1 MSIETLRDFL
11 SNTNF
16 WLLLQNPSLF
26 FEKYLDIEIS
36 NIEFSVIIGL
46 FCLFIIELKIKNDN
60 KKYLG
65 KEIIRDEP
73 APKLDEKNEISSD
86 PITQKIDLAI
96 AYLNMGSTRKAK
108 SLLGKL
114 KQLKISKKQLQ
125 QIDGVLADIKK

>member
-16 WLLLQNPSLF
+16 WLLLQDPSLF

-46 FCLFIIELKIKNDN
+46 FCLFVIELKIKNDN
-60 KKYLG
+60 KKYSG
-65 KEIIRDEP
+65 KEIIRYEP

-108 SLLGKL
+108 LLLGKL
-114 KQLKISKKQLQ
+114 KQLKISKKQLK

>member
-16 WLLLQNPSLF
+16 WLLLQDPSLF

-46 FCLFIIELKIKNDN
+46 FCLFVIELKIKNDN
-60 KKYLG
+60 KKYSG

-73 APKLDEKNEISSD
+73 APKLD
-86 PITQKIDLAI
+86 QKIDLAI

>member
-16 WLLLQNPSLF
+16 WLLLQDPSLF

-46 FCLFIIELKIKNDN
+46 FCLFVIELKIKNDN
-60 KKYLG
+60 KKYSG
-65 KEIIRDEP
+65 KEIIRYEP
-73 APKLDEKNEISSD
+73 ATKLDEKNEISSD

-108 SLLGKL
+108 LLLGKL

-125 QIDGVLADIKK
+125 QIDAVLADI

>member
-16 WLLLQNPSLF
+16 WLLLQDPSLF

-46 FCLFIIELKIKNDN
+46 FCLFVIELKIKNDN
-60 KKYLG
+60 KKYSG

-96 AYLNMGSTRKAK
+96 AYLNMGSTRKAC
-108 SLLGKL
+108 LLYT
-114 KQLKISKKQLQ
+114 SPSPR
-125 QIDGVLADIKK
+125 D

>member
-16 WLLLQNPSLF
+16 WLLLQDPSLF

-60 KKYLG
+60 KKYSG

-114 KQLKISKKQLQ
+114 KQLKISKNNSNKLM
-125 QIDGVLADIKK
+125 VC

>member
-16 WLLLQNPSLF
+16 WLLLQDPSLF

-46 FCLFIIELKIKNDN
+46 FCLFVIELKIKNDN
-60 KKYLG
+60 KKYSG

>member
-1 MSIETLRDFL
+1 MSIETHRDFL

-16 WLLLQNPSLF
+16 SLLLQDPSLF

-60 KKYLG
+60 KKYSG

-114 KQLKISKKQLQ
+114 KQLKIIFKKIL
-125 QIDGVLADIKK
+125 LLTK

>member
-16 WLLLQNPSLF
+16 WLLLQDPSLF

-46 FCLFIIELKIKNDN
+46 FCLFVIELKIKNDS
-60 KKYLG
+60 KKYSG

>member
-16 WLLLQNPSLF
+16 SLLLQDPSLF

-46 FCLFIIELKIKNDN
+46 FCLFVIELKIKNDN
-60 KKYLG
+60 KKYSG

-108 SLLGKL
+108 LLLGKL
-114 KQLKISKKQLQ
+114 KQLKISKKQLK

>member
-16 WLLLQNPSLF
+16 WLLLQDPSLF

-46 FCLFIIELKIKNDN
+46 FCLFLIEIKIKNDN

>member
-16 WLLLQNPSLF
+16 GFFCRIHHYF

-60 KKYLG
+60 KKYSG

>member
-16 WLLLQNPSLF
+16 WLLLQDPSLF

-46 FCLFIIELKIKNDN
+46 FCLFVIELKIKNDN
-60 KKYLG
+60 KKYSG

-108 SLLGKL
+108 LLLGKL

>member
-16 WLLLQNPSLF
+16 WLLLQDPSLF

-60 KKYLG
+60 KKYSG

>member
-46 FCLFIIELKIKNDN
+46 FCLFLIELKIKNDN
-60 KKYLG
+60 KKYSG

>member
-16 WLLLQNPSLF
+16 SLLLQDPSLF

-46 FCLFIIELKIKNDN
+46 FCLFVIELKIKNDN
-60 KKYLG
+60 KKYSG
-65 KEIIRDEP
+65 KEIIRYEP

-108 SLLGKL
+108 LLLGKL
-114 KQLKISKKQLQ
+114 KQLKISKKQLK

>member
-1 MSIETLRDFL
+1 MSTETLRDFL

-46 FCLFIIELKIKNDN
+46 FCLFVIELKIKNDN

>member
-16 WLLLQNPSLF
+16 WLLLQDPSLF

-46 FCLFIIELKIKNDN
+46 FCLFVIELKIKNDN
-60 KKYLG
+60 KKYSG

-86 PITQKIDLAI
+86 PITQKIDIDI

>member
-60 KKYLG
+60 KKYSG

>member
-16 WLLLQNPSLF
+16 SLLLQDPSLF

-46 FCLFIIELKIKNDN
+46 FCLFVIELKIKNDN
-60 KKYLG
+60 KKYSG